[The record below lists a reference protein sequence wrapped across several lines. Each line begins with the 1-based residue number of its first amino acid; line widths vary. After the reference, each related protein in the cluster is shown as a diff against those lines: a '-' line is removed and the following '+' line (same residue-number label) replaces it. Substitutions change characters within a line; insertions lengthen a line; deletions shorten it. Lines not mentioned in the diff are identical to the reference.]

1 MGPTPNLKHDPFSTA
16 ALLSLLVSLQI
27 EVWLQQVGWP
37 ALEKPREPS
46 LDMLLQAQG
55 PFRELDRV
63 AQVGLVTSLFRR
75 HWGTLPGTRNA
86 G

>member
-1 MGPTPNLKHDPFSTA
+1 MTPQPITGVLA
-16 ALLSLLVSLQI
+16 LLVSLQI

-46 LDMLLQAQG
+46 MDTLLQAQG

-63 AQVGLVTSLFRR
+63 AQVSLATWFI
-75 HWGTLPGTRNA
+75 L
-86 G
+86 